1 MDTRTLLYLT
11 IKISLVVQI
20 LTGFIDV
27 YALTFN
33 YRGDLLLIKGLI
45 VIELIVQFIEIIF
58 YSWFYNGFNEIKNA
72 TPKRYYDWV
81 ITTPSMLF
89 ILIVYLDYLRNNS
102 KVPELNGDENSTYDY
117 IMFSYEKNKHNFWII
132 LILNFFMLVFG
143 YLGEIN
149 IISKLSAFMFGFL
162 FFALYFYYIY
172 EKYAKYTN
180 FGILMITLF
189 ASIWALYGFASLLSY
204 NWKNISYNLLDIV
217 SKNFF
222 GLFLAYIG
230 IKNADSF

>member
-33 YRGDLLLIKGLI
+33 YKGDLLLIKGLI

-117 IMFSYEKNKHNFWII
+117 ITFSYEKNKHNFWII

-217 SKNFF
+217 SGSFEF
-222 GLFLAYIG
+222 SYIDESL
-230 IKNADSF
+230 II